1 MASSDRSER
10 SRKIRKDNRRRSR
23 RVEDHL
29 GHIINLSVGW
39 RKARRFL
46 NFDADEVRNIAFIEA
61 ERLLREKFK
70 PDKGS
75 ATTFLSRFL
84 IGRVEYRILR
94 DSGLRKRPEGWLS
107 GIVLDPTPRQ
117 REPKPEAAVDLADL
131 IAAAHPDIRET
142 MRRLSEG
149 VTLERIAIECIPPL
163 SFESPSELDQ
173 AIEETKSELLD
184 VLRTELRRLNR

>member
-1 MASSDRSER
+1 MASDDPSER
-10 SRKIRKDNRRRSR
+10 PRKVRKKNRRRSR
-23 RVEDHL
+23 RVDDHL

-39 RKARRFL
+39 KKSGRFP

-61 ERLLREKFK
+61 ERLLREKFH

-94 DSGLRKRPEGWLS
+94 DAGLRKRPEGWLS
-107 GIVLDPTPRQ
+107 GIILDPSPRQ
-117 REPKPEAAVDLADL
+117 REAKPEAALDLADL
-131 IAAAHPDIRET
+131 LEAAHPDLRET

-149 VTLERIAIECIPPL
+149 ETLDRITVEGIPPL
-163 SFESPSELDQ
+163 SFESLEELDQ
-173 AIEETKSELLD
+173 AIEEAKSELLD
-184 VLRTELRRLNR
+184 VLRTEIRRLTR